1 VSSQT
6 ITTPTIYRGVIPFV
20 VLQLIGLTLVIAFP
34 EVVNGTITFFR
45 SFW

>member
-1 VSSQT
+1 
-6 ITTPTIYRGVIPFV
+6 V
-20 VLQLIGLTLVIAFP
+20 VLQIIGLTLVIAFP